1 LHRPGQ
7 FPREEALVNVIVAT
21 PLVLALVLSPI
32 ALANGQ
38 GSRDDRAEACRDLIQ
53 AARITEDGRRSL
65 QQLMRGDR
73 TPELMDRLM
82 HLARGLG
89 AGDVN
94 AGLERIIETTERQ
107 GKEGGLLSPDPAP
120 KQ

>member
-1 LHRPGQ
+1 MNL
-7 FPREEALVNVIVAT
+7 IVAT

-32 ALANGQ
+32 ALASGQ
-38 GSRDDRAEACRDLIQ
+38 GSGNDRAEACRDLIQ

-82 HLARGLG
+82 HVARGLG

-94 AGLERIIETTERQ
+94 AGLERIIETAERQ